1 MKLVQE
7 YKQNKV
13 VQRKWKRRKILN
25 QMLDALRH
33 QTWQICKQA
42 TLLLQESCKEDEA
55 LEPLL
60 DAVRVL
66 TVMLRKTEGET
77 EKEAGNT
84 MCLVAYK
91 HI

>member
-13 VQRKWKRRKILN
+13 VQRKWKRRK
-25 QMLDALRH
+25 
-33 QTWQICKQA
+33 QA
-42 TLLLQESCKEDEA
+42 ILLLQESCKEDEA

-84 MCLVAYK
+84 MCQVADK
-91 HI
+91 HS

>member
-13 VQRKWKRRKILN
+13 VQRKWKRRK
-25 QMLDALRH
+25 
-33 QTWQICKQA
+33 QA
-42 TLLLQESCKEDEA
+42 ILLLQESCKEDEA

-91 HI
+91 HS

>member
-25 QMLDALRH
+25 QMLDTLRH
-33 QTWQICKQA
+33 QTWQICEQA

-91 HI
+91 HS